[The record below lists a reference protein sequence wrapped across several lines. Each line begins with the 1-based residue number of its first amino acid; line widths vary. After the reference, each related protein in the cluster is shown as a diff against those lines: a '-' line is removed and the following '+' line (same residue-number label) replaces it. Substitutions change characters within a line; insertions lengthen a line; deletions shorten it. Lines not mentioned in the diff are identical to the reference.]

1 MHAKVMLRHVMT
13 KMKEISKEHANDI
26 LKPLFLFGIG
36 TGMAAVSKT
45 QRCQVA
51 CFQATLAK
59 SGIF

>member
-45 QRCQVA
+45 
-51 CFQATLAK
+51 
-59 SGIF
+59 